1 MTIRRLLIVNPFASG
16 VDEHRLAAVRAAL
29 PAGTETLLTTAAG
42 EATEITRS
50 AGAVDA
56 IYVFG
61 GDGTF
66 NEVLNGVE
74 HDVPLGFLPGGGTS
88 VLPRALGLP
97 RNPGKAA
104 QRIAEGRTRRIGIGR
119 VNGRRFGF
127 NAGIGFDAELVRKV
141 DQLGRRPDGRRPGDV
156 AFVRVAS
163 GALWG
168 RHGRF
173 DEQLEIEGAGR
184 AAFVLVANCS
194 PYTYAGS
201 LALDLVPS
209 ASFDQGLAY
218 VAPVTLRARDLARLL
233 LRGARGS
240 GLKDTRTLAARDL
253 DRIVVRCDRPLPL
266 QVDGE
271 DAGDVREVVY
281 EAERDAVTV
290 FV

>member
-1 MTIRRLLIVNPFASG
+1 MTRILIVNPFASG

-29 PAGTETLLTTAAG
+29 PSGTETMLTTAAG
-42 EATEITRS
+42 EATEIVRS
-50 AGAVDA
+50 AGDVEA

-74 HDVPLGFLPGGGTS
+74 SEVPLGLIPGGGTS

-104 QRIAEGRTRRIGIGR
+104 QRIAEGRTRRIGLGR

-127 NAGIGFDAELVRKV
+127 NAGLGLDAELVRKV
-141 DQLGRRPDGRRPGDV
+141 DELGRRPDGRRPGDV
-156 AFVRVAS
+156 AFMKVAS
-163 GALWG
+163 GTLWA

-173 DEQLEIEGAGR
+173 DEQLEVEGAGR
-184 AAFVLVANCS
+184 AALVLVANCS
-194 PYTYAGS
+194 PYTYAGTV
-201 LALDLVPS
+201 ALELVPG
-209 ASFDQGLAY
+209 ASFDAGLAY
-218 VAPVTLRARDLARLL
+218 VAPVSLRARDLPRLL

-240 GLKDTRTLAARDL
+240 GLKHDRTLAARDL
-253 DRIVVRCDRPLPL
+253 DRIVVHCDEPLPL

-271 DAGDVREVVY
+271 DTGDVLDVVY
-281 EAERDAVTV
+281 EAERDVVTV